1 MARDPL
7 RSYQNQMMNYGLG
20 RAFADNRP
28 VTRRQMIEAEFPDNP
43 SSYAD
48 DIQRILKAGG
58 LSGMN
63 QLVPSKAFSLPN
75 DIFEATAAVT
85 EAGRVTPSSSYM
97 QMDYGTGQ
105 FAPDGTPLGK
115 PGTLIRGKGLT
126 KPVPL
131 GASDEAIA
139 QSMIAKKEENKMS
152 AEEFRA
158 NEAKIADMQ
167 GMPTGDPVETAFMAG
182 MDEFIKAARDAKA
195 PGATKVRD
203 LEDYK
208 KEFANA
214 TGLDVSG
221 KVDKSQALMA
231 FGLALMQNRAG
242 KGFNIGKMLSA
253 VGEAGQSAMPELDAA
268 RKEARANA
276 AAAGK
281 YALDMRSSDQDKAM
295 KAALAA
301 QQRGKYYIMPK
312 SEGQSGFISVMD
324 EAKPEFLNAT
334 ELSALV
340 TNPEFSAQYDVITEQ
355 RFSQIVDKVLDAPEN
370 PDTFTDKTSKIV
382 LFSGT
387 NVDDIFTFDV
397 NNVNPN
403 LPEKMR
409 PSFGRLANPGVSD
422 QIYEAL
428 GNALTDIDK
437 FEDTFAGAI
446 AAIDEDAATFGSQIQ
461 NALIQAVDT
470 LGFDV
475 DANTD
480 TAELSKFLTKLQ
492 AQQAATILG
501 EAGKTLSDKDRELVK
516 EIVGALPG
524 LLDGNSPDVLRNKL
538 LQLKTQLIDNKRREI
553 YAAFRTM
560 DNYSREDTSALWSD
574 EKWTKEDQK
583 ELEERRKKQGYKA

>member
-1 MARDPL
+1 
-7 RSYQNQMMNYGLG
+7 MNYGIG
-20 RAFADNRP
+20 RAFADKKP
-28 VTRRQMIEAEFPDNP
+28 VTRGQMALAELPEDPTTYLDN
-43 SSYAD
+43 
-48 DIQRILKAGG
+48 LKRLKMAGG
-58 LSGMN
+58 ISRVDE
-63 QLVPSKAFSLPN
+63 LVPN
-75 DIFEATAAVT
+75 DIFEATADVISTAK
-85 EAGRVTPSSSYM
+85 GTPSDFVPF
-97 QMDYGTGQ
+97 QIPEG
-105 FAPDGTPLGK
+105 ANVVKGK
-115 PGTLIRGKGLT
+115 PVEPGTITQSDGELGSKVIPSDIFGGRGDIVET
-126 KPVPL
+126 PTER
-131 GASDEAIA
+131 AEYMAQQAADAAI
-139 QSMIAKKEENKMS
+139 SRKM
-152 AEEFRA
+152 
-158 NEAKIADMQ
+158 NADVKA
-167 GMPTGDPVETAFMAG
+167 TEDPVTTAFMAG
-182 MDEFIKAARDAKA
+182 MDEFIKSAREAKA
-195 PGATKVRD
+195 PGDTKVRS

-208 KEFANA
+208 KEFAEA

-221 KVDKSQALMA
+221 EVDKSQALMA

-242 KGFNIGKMLSA
+242 KGFNVGKILREVGKA
-253 VGEAGQSAMPELDAA
+253 GEAAMPELDAA

-281 YALDMRSSDQDKAM
+281 YALDMRSSDQDKSM

-355 RFSQIVDKVLDAPEN
+355 RFSQIVDKVLDAPED
-370 PDTFTDKTSKIV
+370 PDTFTDKTSKIA

-422 QIYEAL
+422 QVYEAL

-461 NALIQAVDT
+461 NALIQVVDT

-538 LQLKTQLIDNKRREI
+538 LQLKSQLIDNKRREI

-560 DNYSREDTSALWSD
+560 DNYSRRDTSALWND

-583 ELEERRKKQGYKA
+583 ALDDLRKNQGAKT

>member
-1 MARDPL
+1 MAREPL
-7 RSYQNQMMNYGLG
+7 RSYQNQLMNYGLG

-28 VTRRQMIEAEFPDNP
+28 VTRRQMIEAEFPDDP

-48 DIQRILKAGG
+48 NIKRILQAGG
-58 LSGMN
+58 LSRLDEPVVN
-63 QLVPSKAFSLPN
+63 QAFSLPQ
-75 DIFEATAAVT
+75 DIFEATEDVISTAK
-85 EAGRVTPSSSYM
+85 GTPSDFVPF
-97 QMDYGTGQ
+97 QIPEG
-105 FAPDGTPLGK
+105 ANVVKGK
-115 PGTLIRGKGLT
+115 PVEPGTITQSEGELGSKVIPSDILGGRGTVIEGMGDRAKAMSQMAADAAIDR
-126 KPVPL
+126 KM
-131 GASDEAIA
+131 GADAA
-139 QSMIAKKEENKMS
+139 AK
-152 AEEFRA
+152 
-158 NEAKIADMQ
+158 
-167 GMPTGDPVETAFMAG
+167 GDPVEEAFMAG

-281 YALDMRSSDQDKAM
+281 YALDMRSSDQDKSM

-334 ELSALV
+334 ELNSLV

-370 PDTFTDKTSKIV
+370 PDIFTDKTSKIA

-403 LPEKMR
+403 LPKKMR
-409 PSFGRLANPGVSD
+409 PNFGRLANPGVSD
-422 QIYEAL
+422 QVYEAL

-560 DNYSREDTSALWSD
+560 DNYSRRDTSALWND

-583 ELEERRKKQGYKA
+583 ALDDLRKNQGAKT

>member
-1 MARDPL
+1 MAREPL
-7 RSYQNQMMNYGLG
+7 RSYQNQLMNYGLG

-28 VTRRQMIEAEFPDNP
+28 VTRRQMIEAEFPDDP

-48 DIQRILKAGG
+48 NIKRILQAGG
-58 LSGMN
+58 LSRLDEPVVN
-63 QLVPSKAFSLPN
+63 QAFSLPQ
-75 DIFEATAAVT
+75 DIFEATEDVISTAK
-85 EAGRVTPSSSYM
+85 GTPSDFVPSEGELGSKVIPSDILGGRGTVIEGM
-97 QMDYGTGQ
+97 GDRAKAMSQMAAD
-105 FAPDGTPLGK
+105 AAIDRK
-115 PGTLIRGKGLT
+115 M
-126 KPVPL
+126 
-131 GASDEAIA
+131 GADAA
-139 QSMIAKKEENKMS
+139 AK
-152 AEEFRA
+152 
-158 NEAKIADMQ
+158 
-167 GMPTGDPVETAFMAG
+167 GDPVEEAFMAG

-208 KEFANA
+208 KEFANT

-253 VGEAGQSAMPELDAA
+253 VGEAGEAAMPELDAA

-281 YALDMRSSDQDKAM
+281 YALDMRSSDQDKSM

-355 RFSQIVDKVLDAPEN
+355 RFSQIVDKVLDAPED
-370 PDTFTDKTSKIV
+370 PDTFTDKTSKIA

-422 QIYEAL
+422 QVYEAL

-538 LQLKTQLIDNKRREI
+538 LQLKSQLIDNKRREI

-560 DNYSREDTSALWSD
+560 DNYSRRDTSALWND

-583 ELEERRKKQGYKA
+583 ALDDLRKNQGANA